1 MDITTLTDAW
11 IRLWNNDLT
20 VADTIVAPDFVAHA
34 APLTGGSDEIHG
46 RDGLTEWIAGSHSTI
61 KELTFAVEIGPL
73 VDRDYV
79 VLRWRATGVGVNFT
93 GTDILLLK
101 DGVIVEYWLN
111 ADSLQLAQQLGLV
124 PQG

>member
-1 MDITTLTDAW
+1 
-11 IRLWNNDLT
+11 
-20 VADTIVAPDFVAHA
+20 
-34 APLTGGSDEIHG
+34 
-46 RDGLTEWIAGSHSTI
+46 
-61 KELTFAVEIGPL
+61 
-73 VDRDYV
+73 V

-93 GTDILLLK
+93 GTDILLLN